1 MRQLFWALVL
11 VSLIWIPAAGNAHNA
26 AAPFMVLQTDTAA
39 SPAATNPP
47 ANDVEVPLPAT
58 GEKKADQPETYD
70 VNYSYDPGGRRDPFV
85 SLLAGIKTGKSKI
98 PAGALTV
105 QDAKL
110 VGITRNKDGYVAII
124 VGADNK
130 ARFMKAGDNL
140 YDGQILS
147 IEADRVTFRQDLKED
162 NPAAPGLKS
171 KEVVKKLYP
180 EREGT

>member
-1 MRQLFWALVL
+1 MKQLFWALVL
-11 VSLIWIPAAGNAHNA
+11 VSLLWIPAAGNAHNA
-26 AAPFMVLQTDTAA
+26 AGPFMVLQTDTAA
-39 SPAATNPP
+39 TPAATNAP
-47 ANDVEVPLPAT
+47 APDVQVPVAT
-58 GEKKADQPETYD
+58 GEKKPDQPETYD

-85 SLLAGIKTGKSKI
+85 SLLAGIKTGKNKI

-171 KEVVKKLYP
+171 KEVVKRLYP